1 MLKLKNSQS
10 GRSGFTI
17 VELLIVVVVIAIL
30 AAITIVAYNKVG
42 DNARAV
48 ALKSDLNQSA
58 TLLEN
63 YKVDHNGSYPADQP
77 TATTVLKPSSDTTF
91 EYTYNSTN
99 NSYLL
104 SAYSKIKSSIVFY
117 ISSSNSVATAGLAP
131 GHMGPPAAGWTPG
144 NVSPVYTVSSAS
156 SYWGGGW
163 PLVSL
168 SFQVQSAPDYRGNG
182 TVNLLVT
189 WSGTCV
195 GSSMESVGLTVSAS
209 SINDLNQVSSTTMT
223 SGSLAPS
230 ACSQPTVVLSKSI
243 TGFNKL
249 DVQVGSGYADAGQ
262 SSFTTTYYP
271 VGNPSRP

>member
-1 MLKLKNSQS
+1 MANISKRWD
-10 GRSGFTI
+10 GRVGFTI
-17 VELLIVVVVIAIL
+17 VELLIVIVVIAIL
-30 AAITIVAYNKVG
+30 AAITIVAYNGIG
-42 DNARAV
+42 DNSRA
-48 ALKSDLNQSA
+48 ASLKADLNQSA

-63 YKVDHNGSYPADQP
+63 YKVDHDGNYPIDQT
-77 TATTVLKPSSDTTF
+77 TAITVLKPSPDTTF
-91 EYTYNSTN
+91 EYTYNGTN

-104 SAYSKIKSSIVFY
+104 SAYSKTKSTIVFY

-131 GHMGPPAAGWTPG
+131 GHLGPPAAGWSPG

-156 SYWGGGW
+156 TYWGGGW
-163 PLVSL
+163 PQVSL
-168 SFQVQSAPDYRGNG
+168 SFQVQSAPAYRGTG
-182 TVNLLVT
+182 TVSLLVT

-243 TGFNKL
+243 AGFNKL
-249 DVQVGSGYADAGQ
+249 DVNVGSGFADAGQ
-262 SSFTTTYYP
+262 ASFITTYYP
-271 VGNPSRP
+271 IGNPSRP